1 MKILQFL
8 SLVFISLMISAS
20 SPLPQIEEDLSSY
33 CATWRS
39 RSFNA
44 CEHEVRVDN
53 GCYNRVHFRI
63 TVADGRYWDYYVN
76 PGAWMTVPVAY
87 CGQWYFK
94 WL

>member
-1 MKILQFL
+1 MPLLKIATLLLL
-8 SLVFISLMISAS
+8 SLLLSAATPAEHFPTNS
-20 SPLPQIEEDLSSY
+20 DLG
-33 CATWRS
+33 CATWNS
-39 RSFNA
+39 RSFNG

-76 PGAWMTVPVAY
+76 PGAWMTVPVGY
-87 CGQWYFK
+87 CGRWYFR